1 VNKTTSYQHDQ
12 SQRHDGNLNSLDRC
26 IIHQTKHSLDECR
39 GFRAKS
45 VEERK
50 NYGRKTIFATSV
62 ALPIHIKAETVVS
75 QYHARNVVANNILQR
90 FTWQNLVHSLDLIRL
105 HTNLYSSTAGSQGT
119 PINHNLFP
127 MSILHVQKFVI
138 PTEEIPVQRFCKLM
152 YFKRTIRRRLIKCM
166 PLSMTRVIDLWPHQ
180 HSLTYKLLYMK
191 NWHWKQIVIYRSSLA
206 PRRAAVKVGV
216 KTNKVQAVD

>member
-1 VNKTTSYQHDQ
+1 MVDASLKTKLANFPKISNKDTKRLYELQYILLGYFDSSSGIRPIVAKLPYALQEKWTSRASSYIERYRVAYPPFVEFVSFIRQISKTKNHPGFMYDLETTTNTKTLGKQQFPTKGRVSVNKTTSYQHDQ
-12 SQRHDGNLNSLDRC
+12 SQRNDGNLNSLDRC

-90 FTWQNLVHSLDLIRL
+90 FT
-105 HTNLYSSTAGSQGT
+105 
-119 PINHNLFP
+119 
-127 MSILHVQKFVI
+127 
-138 PTEEIPVQRFCKLM
+138 
-152 YFKRTIRRRLIKCM
+152 
-166 PLSMTRVIDLWPHQ
+166 
-180 HSLTYKLLYMK
+180 
-191 NWHWKQIVIYRSSLA
+191 
-206 PRRAAVKVGV
+206 
-216 KTNKVQAVD
+216 